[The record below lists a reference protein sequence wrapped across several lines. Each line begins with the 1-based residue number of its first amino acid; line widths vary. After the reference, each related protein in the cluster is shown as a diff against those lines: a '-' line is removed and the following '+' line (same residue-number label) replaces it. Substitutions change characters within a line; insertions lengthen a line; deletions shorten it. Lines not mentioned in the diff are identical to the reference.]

1 MLRHVSPLLRDADRS
16 GVPRSWTGWYVH
28 RWPLIEASYFGD
40 AQEEAW
46 EILFRKQHGLVAR
59 VESMQ
64 GSPALCERS
73 AKYRKRQSGLH
84 Y

>member
-1 MLRHVSPLLRDADRS
+1 MLGHVSPLLRDADRS
-16 GVPRSWTGWYVH
+16 AVPQSWTGWYVH

-64 GSPALCERS
+64 GSPVGAV
-73 AKYRKRQSGLH
+73 
-84 Y
+84 